1 MVREP
6 TSSEI
11 RSRNKLVEP
20 EQERSMDRS
29 SILRAST
36 RINKR
41 RSFERRFLWMSVRV
55 GHLEGLAKEAS
66 DVRFRAFKEACA
78 RLIAVLPRILDRYSR
93 ACRCAFCSSCDR
105 LYYGNGNCLV
115 TSDIIQPGVHE
126 PGID

>member
-1 MVREP
+1 MVREL

-36 RINKR
+36 TINKR

-78 RLIAVLPRILDRYSR
+78 RLIAALPRILDSAIRVR
-93 ACRCAFCSSCDR
+93 ANAFCGLCDR
-105 LYYGNGNCLV
+105 LYYENGNCLV
-115 TSDIIQPGVHE
+115 TSDIIQPRVNK

>member
-36 RINKR
+36 RINQR
-41 RSFERRFLWMSVRV
+41 RSFERRFLWMPVRV
-55 GHLEGLAKEAS
+55 GRFECWVKWAS
-66 DVRFRAFKEACA
+66 DVRSRTFKATCA
-78 RLIAVLPRILDRYSR
+78 RLITVLPHVLDAVIHVR
-93 ACRCAFCSSCDR
+93 ANARFA
-105 LYYGNGNCLV
+105 
-115 TSDIIQPGVHE
+115 VHAIGFIME
-126 PGID
+126 MAIAW

>member
-55 GHLEGLAKEAS
+55 GRLEGLAKEAS

-78 RLIAVLPRILDRYSR
+78 RLIAVLPRILDSAIRVR
-93 ACRCAFCSSCDR
+93 ANAFCALCDR
-105 LYYGNGNCLV
+105 LYYKNGNCLV
-115 TSDIIQPGVHE
+115 TSDIIQPRVNK

>member
-20 EQERSMDRS
+20 QREYSMDRS

-55 GHLEGLAKEAS
+55 GCLEGLVKEAS

-78 RLIAVLPRILDRYSR
+78 RLIAVLPRILDSAIHVR
-93 ACRCAFCSSCDR
+93 ANARFA
-105 LYYGNGNCLV
+105 LYAIGF
-115 TSDIIQPGVHE
+115 IMEMAIAW
-126 PGID
+126 

>member
-55 GHLEGLAKEAS
+55 GRLEGLAKEAS
-66 DVRFRAFKEACA
+66 DVRFRAFKKACA
-78 RLIAVLPRILDRYSR
+78 RLIAVSR
-93 ACRCAFCSSCDR
+93 AFWIPLFACVPMRFAVCAIGF
-105 LYYGNGNCLV
+105 
-115 TSDIIQPGVHE
+115 IMKMAIAW
-126 PGID
+126 

>member
-1 MVREP
+1 LVREP

-41 RSFERRFLWMSVRV
+41 RSFERRFLWTSVRV

-78 RLIAVLPRILDRYSR
+78 RLIAVLPRILDSAIRVR
-93 ACRCAFCSSCDR
+93 ANARFAVCAIGF
-105 LYYGNGNCLV
+105 
-115 TSDIIQPGVHE
+115 IMKMAIAW
-126 PGID
+126 

>member
-66 DVRFRAFKEACA
+66 DVRFRAFKETCA
-78 RLIAVLPRILDRYSR
+78 RLIAVLPRILDSAIRVR
-93 ACRCAFCSSCDR
+93 ADARFA
-105 LYYGNGNCLV
+105 LYAIGF
-115 TSDIIQPGVHE
+115 IMEMAIAW
-126 PGID
+126 

>member
-55 GHLEGLAKEAS
+55 GRLEGLAKEAS

-78 RLIAVLPRILDRYSR
+78 RLIAVLPRILDSAIRVR
-93 ACRCAFCSSCDR
+93 ANAFCALCDR

-115 TSDIIQPGVHE
+115 TSDIVQPRVNK